1 MSTNGR
7 LPGRIKLGYGAGEF
21 AGSIFWLT
29 IAFWLMNYLTDE
41 VGLSAGLAG
50 TALMIGKI
58 WDAVTDPAVGFL
70 SDKTRTR
77 WGRRK
82 PWFLF
87 SAIPF
92 GLMFLVM
99 FINPGIKDQTM
110 LFLWVTVVFM
120 LLCTAYTC
128 FNVPYNSLLPELTRN
143 FDERSSLSAYK
154 SIYAVVATLLGAGL
168 AMPIIGSFSS
178 RTSGFIGMGSIYGLL
193 IAIAVLIP
201 FFTVKEPPFAG
212 KEQISNIFKSNA
224 EAFKNRPFV
233 LLLTVWFL
241 TTCGIVMQSATLVYY
256 FKYIYNDETL
266 ITLASVVMLATSM
279 LFIPIAVKV
288 STKIGKRNT
297 YLLGLLIFIA
307 AILMFS
313 FIGHL
318 FGMTIIY
325 VIMFLAGIGLST
337 HYVLPWAIVPDTV
350 EYDYSLSGVRKE
362 GVYYG
367 LWTFAIKI
375 GQAVATVLMGFILDG
390 YGYIPDVVQSATS
403 LLGIRMLIGPFPA
416 IFFVLGI
423 GFLAFYPIDKKR
435 YEEIQQRIQQMEN
448 GAK

>member
-1 MSTNGR
+1 MNMSGVLSR
-7 LPGRIKLGYGAGEF
+7 KVKLGYGAGEF

-41 VGLSAGLAG
+41 VGLSASLAG
-50 TALMIGKI
+50 MALMIGKI
-58 WDAVTDPAVGFL
+58 WDAVTDPAAGFL

-87 SAIPF
+87 SALPF
-92 GLMFLVM
+92 GLMFLIM
-99 FINPGIKDQTM
+99 FINPGIKDQTL
-110 LFLWVTVVFM
+110 LFLWVTISFM

-128 FNVPYNSLLPELTRN
+128 FVVPYNALLPELTKN

-178 RTSGFIGMGSIYGLL
+178 RTAGFIGMGSIYGLL
-193 IAIAVLIP
+193 IVIAVLIP
-201 FFTVKEPPFAG
+201 FFTVKEPRFTG
-212 KEQISNIFKSNA
+212 TGQIPNIFKSNLD
-224 EAFKNRPFV
+224 AFKNRPFS
-233 LLLTVWFL
+233 LLLTSWML

-256 FKYIYNDETL
+256 FKYIYHDETL
-266 ITLASVVMLATSM
+266 ITLASVVMLVTSM
-279 LFIPIAVKV
+279 IFIPISVKM
-288 STKIGKRNT
+288 SEKFGKRNT
-297 YLLGLLIFIA
+297 YIVGLGIFIV
-307 AILMFS
+307 AILLFA

-318 FGMTIIY
+318 FGMIGIY
-325 VIMFLAGIGLST
+325 LIMFLAGVGLST
-337 HYVLPWAIVPDTV
+337 HYVLPWALVPDTV
-350 EYDYSLSGVRKE
+350 EYDYSLTGVRKE

-375 GQAVATVLMGFILDG
+375 GQAIAVVLMGFILDG
-390 YGYIPDVVQSATS
+390 FGYLPDVSQTETS

-416 IFFVLGI
+416 ILFALGI
-423 GFLAFYPIDKKR
+423 LFLFFYPIDKNK
-435 YEEIQQRIQQMEN
+435 YEEIQRDIAQMESN
-448 GAK
+448 LV